1 MHNTR
6 QGVARPAPLQH
17 TPTNSPDNYEQ
28 DAQRRQATHTGF
40 WSEEPLTDWQEFIL
54 CRELDCSRKPHYG
67 RRGPSK
73 SVQEIFAAGEVS
85 A

>member
-28 DAQRRQATHTGF
+28 DAQRREALHRSS
-40 WSEEPLTDWQEFIL
+40 WSDEPLTSWQTYIL
-54 CRELDCSRKPHYG
+54 CRELRCGVR
-67 RRGPSK
+67 
-73 SVQEIFAAGEVS
+73 A
-85 A
+85 